1 MTPRKLSESDKQN
14 ILHLYRHPGETTSTL
29 AERYGVSNT
38 TISRVLKSLLPER
51 EYEALVQQK
60 RAARPQAG
68 FAEFAAELAFEDE
81 PIEASEVAQP
91 TAPVAEFDAVAEGVA
106 EPTPEV
112 VAEVE
117 DQPAEMSE
125 AAIAELSASEDAIE
139 TVPVETFPLEAV
151 AVEALPVEA
160 VAVEALPVEAVAV
173 EAVALEA
180 VVTPVTKPA
189 IAPPIKRRQRKRS
202 SADDEATS
210 AESPSEK
217 PEVMESQL
225 QLLDIPSAAPEGEK
239 KQTKIPPVVRATVA
253 PPIDGVGAEIA
264 REVLSENLQA
274 QAAELMDLED
284 EDDDLDDDDLDDDDL
299 DDLDDDDDDEG
310 DLDDAGSFMDGQLP
324 TRAFVRVLPLA
335 EASIPKTFYLVVDRM
350 AELITRPLR
359 EFGDL
364 GQIPSEDIQAKTL
377 PIFDN
382 HRVARRFSKRNQRVI
397 KVPDGRMLPKVSG
410 YLQAKGITRLLI
422 DGQVYSL

>member
-14 ILHLYRHPGETTSTL
+14 ILHLYRHPGETTTTL

-38 TISRVLKSLLPER
+38 TISRVLKSLLPEQ

-81 PIEASEVAQP
+81 SVDESEEAIAVPEVAQP
-91 TAPVAEFDAVAEGVA
+91 VSTVTAVAALVEA
-106 EPTPEV
+106 V
-112 VAEVE
+112 VEVE
-117 DQPAEMSE
+117 DQPAEVGTSE
-125 AAIAELSASEDAIE
+125 TA
-139 TVPVETFPLEAV
+139 VETV
-151 AVEALPVEA
+151 AVEAEPIEA
-160 VAVEALPVEAVAV
+160 VAP
-173 EAVALEA
+173 
-180 VVTPVTKPA
+180 PVTKPA

-202 SADDEATS
+202 SEAEE
-210 AESPSEK
+210 AEAAELEA
-217 PEVMESQL
+217 PEVMEAQL
-225 QLLDIPSAAPEGEK
+225 QLLDIPVAVPEVEK
-239 KQTKIPPVVRATVA
+239 KQPKA
-253 PPIDGVGAEIA
+253 PPIVKAATTPSEAADDEIA
-264 REVLSENLQA
+264 REILSENLQDR
-274 QAAELMDLED
+274 AAELMDLED

-299 DDLDDDDDDEG
+299 DDLDDEDEDDDDEG
-310 DLDDAGSFMDGQLP
+310 DLDDGSFMAPQLQ
-324 TRAFVRVLPLA
+324 AKSFVRVLPLA

-359 EFGDL
+359 DFGDL
-364 GQIPSEDIQAKTL
+364 GQIPTEEIQAKTL

>member
-38 TISRVLKSLLPER
+38 TISRVLKSLLPEQ

-81 PIEASEVAQP
+81 VVEINEVAQP
-91 TAPVAEFDAVAEGVA
+91 TSIDTASVVAKVEAVAEAVVTEEDELV
-106 EPTPEV
+106 EP
-112 VAEVE
+112 VE
-117 DQPAEMSE
+117 TNA
-125 AAIAELSASEDAIE
+125 AAIAEVAASPDASDTIS
-139 TVPVETFPLEAV
+139 VEAEPEEAV
-151 AVEALPVEA
+151 AA
-160 VAVEALPVEAVAV
+160 
-173 EAVALEA
+173 
-180 VVTPVTKPA
+180 PVTKTA

-202 SADDEATS
+202 GAVDDEIA
-210 AESPSEK
+210 AEAPVEA
-217 PEVMESQL
+217 PEAVESQL
-225 QLLDIPSAAPEGEK
+225 QLLDIPVDTPAIAPEVEK
-239 KQTKIPPVVRATVA
+239 KPSKA
-253 PPIDGVGAEIA
+253 PPIVKAAVTPPNETAPEIS
-264 REVLSENLQA
+264 RELLSDNLQA
-274 QAAELMDLED
+274 QAAELMNLED
-284 EDDDLDDDDLDDDDL
+284 EDDDLDDEDLDDLDDLDDDDL
-299 DDLDDDDDDEG
+299 DDLDDEDEDDDG
-310 DLDDAGSFMDGQLP
+310 DLDADGGFIGSTLQAK
-324 TRAFVRVLPLA
+324 AFVQVLPLA
-335 EASIPKTFYLVVDRM
+335 EAAIPKTFYLVVDRM

-397 KVPDGRMLPKVSG
+397 KVPDGRMLPKVSS

>member
-38 TISRVLKSLLPER
+38 TISRVLKSLLPEQ

-68 FAEFAAELAFEDE
+68 FAEFAAELAFEEEAVEENEVAQSTPTVAEVETVAEAVVEAVVEEDE
-81 PIEASEVAQP
+81 PIEEN
-91 TAPVAEFDAVAEGVA
+91 
-106 EPTPEV
+106 
-112 VAEVE
+112 
-117 DQPAEMSE
+117 E
-125 AAIAELSASEDAIE
+125 AAIAELTLSPETTE
-139 TVPVETFPLEAV
+139 TVTVDAVSIEAIFVESMAAPA
-151 AVEALPVEA
+151 
-160 VAVEALPVEAVAV
+160 
-173 EAVALEA
+173 
-180 VVTPVTKPA
+180 TKSA
-189 IAPPIKRRQRKRS
+189 IAPPITRRQRKRS
-202 SADDEATS
+202 SVADEAGS
-210 AESPSEK
+210 AESIAEE
-217 PEVMESQL
+217 PEVIESQL
-225 QLLDIPSAAPEGEK
+225 QLLDIPAAAPEVEK
-239 KQTKIPPVVRATVA
+239 KPSKAPPVVKTAATPSMDVA
-253 PPIDGVGAEIA
+253 GTEIT
-264 REVLSENLQA
+264 REILADNLQA
-274 QAAELMDLED
+274 QAAAELMGLED

-299 DDLDDDDDDEG
+299 DDLDDLDDEDEDDDEG
-310 DLDDAGSFMDGQLP
+310 DLDDAGSFMGSQLQAK
-324 TRAFVRVLPLA
+324 AFVRVLPLA
-335 EASIPKTFYLVVDRM
+335 EAAIPKTFYLVVDRM

>member
-14 ILHLYRHPGETTSTL
+14 ILHLYRHPGETTTTL

-68 FAEFAAELAFEDE
+68 FAEFAAELAYEDE
-81 PIEASEVAQP
+81 SDESLDVSEVSQPTSTVTAVAAVAAVIEAVIEV
-91 TAPVAEFDAVAEGVA
+91 E
-106 EPTPEV
+106 EV
-112 VAEVE
+112 SAEVE
-117 DQPAEMSE
+117 E
-125 AAIAELSASEDAIE
+125 AAIAEADAFEVVEIVPTE
-139 TVPVETFPLEAV
+139 TV
-151 AVEALPVEA
+151 AVEALPVET
-160 VAVEALPVEAVAV
+160 VEP
-173 EAVALEA
+173 
-180 VVTPVTKPA
+180 PVTKPA
-189 IAPPIKRRQRKRS
+189 IAPPIKRRQRKRA
-202 SADDEATS
+202 SAADEAES
-210 AESPSEK
+210 AEPIAEA
-217 PEVMESQL
+217 PEVKEAQL
-225 QLLDIPSAAPEGEK
+225 ELLEVSAAPEVEK
-239 KQTKIPPVVRATVA
+239 KQPKAPPVVKTVA
-253 PPIDGVGAEIA
+253 ASPIEEASAEIT
-264 REVLSENLQA
+264 REILSENLQA

-284 EDDDLDDDDLDDDDL
+284 EDDLDDDDLDDDDL
-299 DDLDDDDDDEG
+299 DDLDDEDDEDDDEG
-310 DLDDAGSFMDGQLP
+310 DLDDGSFMGPQLQAK
-324 TRAFVRVLPLA
+324 AFVRVLPLA
-335 EASIPKTFYLVVDRM
+335 EAAIPKTFYLVVDRM

>member
-68 FAEFAAELAFEDE
+68 FAEFTAELAFEDE
-81 PIEASEVAQP
+81 PMEASEVAQP
-91 TAPVAEFDAVAEGVA
+91 TAPIAEFDAVAEVVA

-112 VAEVE
+112 VAEPAPEVVAEIE
-117 DQPAEMSE
+117 DQSADASE
-125 AAIAELSASEDAIE
+125 AAIAELNAAEDAIE
-139 TVPVETFPLEAV
+139 TVPVEAV
-151 AVEALPVEA
+151 PVEA
-160 VAVEALPVEAVAV
+160 VSVEPVA
-173 EAVALEA
+173 
-180 VVTPVTKPA
+180 TPVTKPA

-202 SADDEATS
+202 SADDEAIS
-210 AESPSEK
+210 AESPEE

-225 QLLDIPSAAPEGEK
+225 QLLDIPSAAPEVEK
-239 KQTKIPPVVRATVA
+239 KQIKILPVVRAAIA

-264 REVLSENLQA
+264 KEVLSENLQA

-299 DDLDDDDDDEG
+299 DDLEDEDDDEEG
-310 DLDDAGSFMDGQLP
+310 DFDDAGSFMDGQLQN
-324 TRAFVRVLPLA
+324 RAFVRVLPLA

>member
-14 ILHLYRHPGETTSTL
+14 ILHLYRHPGETTTTL

-38 TISRVLKSLLPER
+38 TISRVLKSLLPEQ

-68 FAEFAAELAFEDE
+68 FAEFAAELAYEDE
-81 PIEASEVAQP
+81 SEEFIEVSEVAQP
-91 TAPVAEFDAVAEGVA
+91 TSTVTTVAAVVA
-106 EPTPEV
+106 AVVEVEDEP
-112 VAEVE
+112 AEVE
-117 DQPAEMSE
+117 APE
-125 AAIAELSASEDAIE
+125 A
-139 TVPVETFPLEAV
+139 VETV
-151 AVEALPVEA
+151 AVEAEPVEA
-160 VAVEALPVEAVAV
+160 VAP
-173 EAVALEA
+173 
-180 VVTPVTKPA
+180 PVTKPA

-202 SADDEATS
+202 SVAEESEA
-210 AESPSEK
+210 AESEA

-225 QLLDIPSAAPEGEK
+225 QLLDIPVAAPEVEK
-239 KQTKIPPVVRATVA
+239 KQPKA
-253 PPIDGVGAEIA
+253 PPIVKAATTPVEAADDEIA
-264 REVLSENLQA
+264 REILSENLQDR
-274 QAAELMDLED
+274 AAGLMDLED

-299 DDLDDDDDDEG
+299 DDLDDEDEDDDDEG
-310 DLDDAGSFMDGQLP
+310 DLDDGSFMAPQLQ
-324 TRAFVRVLPLA
+324 AKSFVRVLPLA
-335 EASIPKTFYLVVDRM
+335 EAAIPKTFYLVVDRM

-359 EFGDL
+359 DFGDL
-364 GQIPSEDIQAKTL
+364 GQIPSEEIQAKTL

-397 KVPDGRMLPKVSG
+397 KVPDGRMLPKVSV

>member
-14 ILHLYRHPGETTSTL
+14 ILHLYRHPGETTTTL

-68 FAEFAAELAFEDE
+68 FAEFAAELAYEDE
-81 PIEASEVAQP
+81 SDESIDVSEVSQP
-91 TAPVAEFDAVAEGVA
+91 TSTVTTVAAVATVEA
-106 EPTPEV
+106 V
-112 VAEVE
+112 VEVE
-117 DQPAEMSE
+117 EVPAEIEE
-125 AAIAELSASEDAIE
+125 AAIAEVDD
-139 TVPVETFPLEAV
+139 PEA
-151 AVEALPVEA
+151 VEA
-160 VAVEALPVEAVAV
+160 VAVEAIPVEELPGETVA
-173 EAVALEA
+173 
-180 VVTPVTKPA
+180 TPVTKAA

-202 SADDEATS
+202 SAADEAES
-210 AESPSEK
+210 AESTAEE
-217 PEVMESQL
+217 PEVREAQL
-225 QLLDIPSAAPEGEK
+225 ELLEVPAAAPEVEK
-239 KQTKIPPVVRATVA
+239 KQPKA
-253 PPIDGVGAEIA
+253 PPIVKTAAASPIEEASAEIT
-264 REVLSENLQA
+264 REILSENLQA

-284 EDDDLDDDDLDDDDL
+284 EDDLDDDDLDDDDL
-299 DDLDDDDDDEG
+299 DDLDDEDDEDDDG
-310 DLDDAGSFMDGQLP
+310 DLDDGSFMGPQLQAK
-324 TRAFVRVLPLA
+324 AFVRVLPLA
-335 EASIPKTFYLVVDRM
+335 EAAIPKTFYLVVDRM